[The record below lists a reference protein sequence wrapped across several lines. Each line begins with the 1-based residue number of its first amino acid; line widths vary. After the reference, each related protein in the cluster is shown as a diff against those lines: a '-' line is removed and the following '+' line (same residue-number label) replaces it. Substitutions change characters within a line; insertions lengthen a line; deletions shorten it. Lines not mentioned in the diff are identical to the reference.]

1 MTVRTDRHSFDLRIG
16 FLSLCVGL
24 MFLAASGYH
33 AAAAASF
40 PDSAATEVKPRAWTF
55 SLSGAN
61 YLFPYD
67 PDILMVVAMA
77 DRDQLHLE
85 ARYNYE
91 ALKTGSAFVGW
102 NFEGGE
108 TVQFT
113 ATPMAGVAFGDLS
126 GLIPALKLSVGY
138 GIADFYAES
147 EYVIDL
153 NDSEGSFFYSWLE
166 LGFTPVDMF
175 RGGGVAQR
183 TRVVRTPLDLD
194 RGIFAQFIREP
205 ATVSLYAFNLIT
217 EYWFLVAGVVIEF

>member
-1 MTVRTDRHSFDLRIG
+1 MAVRTVRHSFDLRIG
-16 FLSLCVGL
+16 FLSLCLGL
-24 MFLAASGYH
+24 MVPAGSGYH
-33 AAAAASF
+33 AAAAASL
-40 PDSAATEVKPRAWTF
+40 PDSAAAEVQPRAWTF

-67 PDILMVVAMA
+67 PDILMVVATA
-77 DRDQLHLE
+77 DRDQMHLE

-91 ALKTGSAFVGW
+91 ALRTGSAFVGW
-102 NFEGGE
+102 NFNGGE

-113 ATPMAGVAFGDLS
+113 ATPMAGVAFGDLT

-147 EYVIDL
+147 EYAFDL

-166 LGFTPVDMF
+166 LGFTPVEMF

-194 RGIFAQFIREP
+194 RGIFAQFIPEP
-205 ATVSLYAFNLIT
+205 ATVSLYAFNLFT
-217 EYWFLVAGVVIEF
+217 EHWFLVAGVVIEF